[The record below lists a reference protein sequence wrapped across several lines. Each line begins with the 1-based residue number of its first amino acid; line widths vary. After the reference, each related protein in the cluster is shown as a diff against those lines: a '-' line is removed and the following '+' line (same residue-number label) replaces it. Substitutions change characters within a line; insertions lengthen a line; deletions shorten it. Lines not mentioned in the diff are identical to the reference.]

1 VRLIAIDRP
10 GIGES
15 TFTAD
20 RTIDGTVADFE
31 AAEALMAQ
39 WPTGWRFAGFASGG
53 RDSCHRGTN
62 RWTGKTMRAWIL
74 AVSALLLSVAFIAVL
89 RVPGL
94 SASLVSVVSNGG
106 QLAAALCASAGC
118 AVAARRSGGGHRGEA
133 WWWLAVGTGCW
144 AAGQA
149 VWSFY
154 EVVLGRA
161 VPFPSLADAGFLAF
175 PLAAGVGLLI
185 WAGNVSHQVVA
196 RGRDLRD
203 GAIIA
208 ASLLVLSWVMVM
220 APLVKAGGESTFS
233 LVLSL
238 AYPGGDVVLATLVLI
253 TLVRVQTDRTTL
265 TLLAL
270 GLGGFAVADSLFSY
284 MTSNQTYTSAD
295 LISNSGWVFGF
306 LFVATSAMTTRTSA
320 QTSARSSNRRPRPAQ
335 SRGSAESAREHR
347 PAARSSRRWLALP
360 YLPLLAA
367 GVALFA
373 DLRAATSD
381 PLVDLLLASA
391 LVAMVLGRQ
400 FLAMID
406 NQRLLTALE
415 KAGSQLEH
423 QATHDALTGLPNR
436 VLFLKRLDHALMRPS
451 SDVSVLFCDLDDFK
465 PVNDRLGHAAGDL
478 LLALVAARLLD
489 CVRDTDTVAR
499 LGGDEFAIVMENC
512 TDAHAIAD
520 RIVASMNQD
529 TQVLGRT
536 VNTSIS
542 VGVAHHQGTPAP
554 PPAVAPRR
562 PGSLRSIEPSG
573 ARSRSYS
580 TTADD
585 VATLT
590 AAARRE
596 ATAALLLRLADTA
609 MYAAK
614 TAGKAQAVLTGDP
627 IPTSL
632 PTRSLHRSS

>member
-1 VRLIAIDRP
+1 MSLWDEP
-10 GIGES
+10 
-15 TFTAD
+15 
-20 RTIDGTVADFE
+20 
-31 AAEALMAQ
+31 
-39 WPTGWRFAGFASGG
+39 
-53 RDSCHRGTN
+53 
-62 RWTGKTMRAWIL
+62 WTGKTMRTWLL
-74 AVSALLLSVAFIAVL
+74 ALSALLMSVAFVVVL
-89 RVPGL
+89 QVPGL
-94 SASLVSVVSNGG
+94 SASAVSVISNTG
-106 QLAAALCASAGC
+106 QLGAALCASAGC
-118 AVAARRSGGGHRGEA
+118 AVAARRSIGGHGRLA
-133 WWWLAVGTGCW
+133 WWWLSAGTGCW
-144 AAGQA
+144 AAGQG

-175 PLAAGVGLLI
+175 PVVAGVGLLI
-185 WAGNVSHQVVA
+185 WAGGDGSHQVVA
-196 RGRDLRD
+196 RGRDLMD

-220 APLVKAGGESTFS
+220 APLVDAGDGSNFS

-238 AYPGGDVVLATLVLI
+238 AYPVGDVVLVTLVLI
-253 TLVRVQTDRTTL
+253 TLARAETERIPL
-265 TLLAL
+265 TILAL

-284 MTSNQTYTSAD
+284 LTSSGTYSSAD
-295 LISNSGWVFGF
+295 LISTTGWVLGF
-306 LFVATSAMTTRTSA
+306 LLVTTSAMTAHLPTTMTDTTGWPWPRQSPR
-320 QTSARSSNRRPRPAQ
+320 SARSS
-335 SRGSAESAREHR
+335 ESAARGLQ
-347 PAARSSRRWLALP
+347 PAAPASWRWLALP

-367 GVALFA
+367 GVALFV
-373 DLRAATSD
+373 DLLATDSD

-406 NQRLLTALE
+406 NQRLLTALA
-415 KAGSQLEH
+415 KAGGALEH

-436 VLFLKRLDHALMRPS
+436 MLFLDRLDDVLRRPS

-465 PVNDRLGHAAGDL
+465 PVNDELGHAAGDL
-478 LLALVAARLLD
+478 LLTLVADRLLA

-499 LGGDEFAIVMENC
+499 LGGDEFAIVLENC
-512 TDAHAIAD
+512 TDAHEIAD
-520 RIVASMNQD
+520 RVIASMNQD

-542 VGVAHHQGTPAP
+542 VGVAHHQGTPTPARVVARRAGQPNKTQP
-554 PPAVAPRR
+554 PSRR
-562 PGSLRSIEPSG
+562 R
-573 ARSRSYS
+573 AYS

-614 TAGKAQAVLTGDP
+614 TAGKSQAVLTGDP
-627 IPTSL
+627 ILTSL
-632 PTRSLHRSS
+632 LTGSLSTDDRRPTRRSASEESRSLRIGPYQRHTGD